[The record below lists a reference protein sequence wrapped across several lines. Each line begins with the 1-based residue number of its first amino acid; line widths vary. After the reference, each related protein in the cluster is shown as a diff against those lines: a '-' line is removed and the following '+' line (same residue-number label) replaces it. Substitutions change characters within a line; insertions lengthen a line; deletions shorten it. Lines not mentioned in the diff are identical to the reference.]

1 MQNKTSITTLGLWAV
16 FVALLIALLPH
27 TAWAFRQYE
36 PMESPALLGSF
47 TWADLISYVLAF
59 AFEAAIAVL
68 THKLAKHFEVTKEV
82 KKQIKNA
89 DGTFSKVTDEWQ
101 TFKARYLN
109 SFMFGLIITTC
120 VSGMANLAHAVQFG
134 QTLTIFASLGISEN
148 VYSFAF
154 GGVLPFVSLTF
165 ANVLSNVV
173 EDEEAPNPLLVKAN
187 DELKDVRK
195 QLRESELRAKANE
208 DDLRKQLRDAEL
220 RVNASEESK
229 RLAEDRFA
237 AMGDL
242 IRYLFGEDKRQ
253 RIIAARKQWPE
264 LPNSAIAIIAGAS
277 PAYVSETLSAEI
289 HLDA

>member
-1 MQNKTSITTLGLWAV
+1 MQNKTSFTTLGLWAV

-68 THKLAKHFEVTKEV
+68 THKLAKHFETMP
-82 KKQIKNA
+82 KKIKSLE
-89 DGTFSKVTDEWQ
+89 GWHGEWERFSY
-101 TFKARYLN
+101 RYMN
-109 SFMFGLIITTC
+109 GFMFGLIITTC

-134 QTLTIFASLGISEN
+134 QSLAIFDSLGISAN
-148 VYSFAF
+148 IYSFAF
-154 GGVLPFVSLTF
+154 GGVLPLVSLTF

-187 DELKDVRK
+187 DDLKEIRK
-195 QLRESELRAKANE
+195 QLRDTELRAKANE
-208 DDLRKQLRDAEL
+208 EEFRKQLKDAEL
-220 RVNASEESK
+220 RVNASEEGK

-277 PAYVSETLSAEI
+277 PAYVSETLSADI
-289 HLDA
+289 QV

>member
-1 MQNKTSITTLGLWAV
+1 MQNKTSFTTLGLWAV

-68 THKLAKHFEVTKEV
+68 THKLAKHFETMP
-82 KKQIKNA
+82 KKIKSLE
-89 DGTFSKVTDEWQ
+89 GWHGEWERFSY
-101 TFKARYLN
+101 RYMN
-109 SFMFGLIITTC
+109 GFMFGLIITTC

-134 QTLTIFASLGISEN
+134 QSLAIFDSLGISAN
-148 VYSFAF
+148 IYSFAF
-154 GGVLPFVSLTF
+154 GGVLPLVSLTF

-187 DELKDVRK
+187 DVLKESRK
-195 QLRESELRAKANE
+195 QLRDTELRAKANE
-208 DDLRKQLRDAEL
+208 EEFRKQLKDAEL
-220 RVNASEESK
+220 RVNASEEGK

-277 PAYVSETLSAEI
+277 PAYVSETLSADI
-289 HLDA
+289 QV